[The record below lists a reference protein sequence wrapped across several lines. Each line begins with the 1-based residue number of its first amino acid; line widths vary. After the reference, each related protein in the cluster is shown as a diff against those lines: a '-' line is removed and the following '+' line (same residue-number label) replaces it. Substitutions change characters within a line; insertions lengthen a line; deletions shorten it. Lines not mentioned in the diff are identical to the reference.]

1 MYNKTLKGLS
11 DKAKNFMMKYDWPGN
26 IRELENLLERATL
39 LTDHQQEIKLDS
51 LFPQH
56 KDLEAVGETAQSL
69 INVEDLFSENFSL
82 DQLEQNIIRSAM
94 DKSQQNVSEAARM
107 LGISRATLDYR
118 LKKIT
123 LG

>member
-1 MYNKTLKGLS
+1 
-11 DKAKNFMMKYDWPGN
+11 
-26 IRELENLLERATL
+26 
-39 LTDHQQEIKLDS
+39 
-51 LFPQH
+51 
-56 KDLEAVGETAQSL
+56 
-69 INVEDLFSENFSL
+69 
-82 DQLEQNIIRSAM
+82 M